1 MNNNIRIQK
10 RHQILNEIKSVRY
23 QAIDKILTLVISLY
37 RIMNTTDKVYYNI
50 LI

>member
-10 RHQILNEIKSVRY
+10 RHQILNEIKSVQS